1 VGFEIESRYTLGW
14 PEGSPFHGMEVVV
27 TSMSIETLMR
37 IDEIAMDIEAADAS
51 PEGRQRMYAATRERA
66 KLLADHGIEWNL
78 TRRGEPLS
86 FDTDG
91 VLALEKKQ
99 IVAIING
106 WIQAV
111 TEVPDP
117 LPDGSDDTPPFP
129 EESIPMEVSTS
140 SHAS

>member
-1 VGFEIESRYTLGW
+1 MGFEIESRYTLAW
-14 PEGSPFHGMEVVV
+14 PEGSPFHGMQVVV

-51 PEGRQRMYAATRERA
+51 PEGRQRMYAAVRERA
-66 KLLADHGIEWNL
+66 KVLADHGIEWNL
-78 TRRGEPLS
+78 TRRGEPLP
-86 FDTDG
+86 FDADG

-99 IVAIING
+99 VVAIING

-117 LPDGSDDTPPFP
+117 LPESSDGTPRFP
-129 EESIPMEVSTS
+129 EESIPMEVSTLS
-140 SHAS
+140 PES